1 MSLIQKQSAQ
11 IKLNKKNITKSGL
24 ISIFNKYKLSYWELS
39 Y

>member
-11 IKLNKKNITKSGL
+11 IKLKKRNITKSGL
-24 ISIFNKYKLSYWELS
+24 ISIFIEYKLSYQEMS